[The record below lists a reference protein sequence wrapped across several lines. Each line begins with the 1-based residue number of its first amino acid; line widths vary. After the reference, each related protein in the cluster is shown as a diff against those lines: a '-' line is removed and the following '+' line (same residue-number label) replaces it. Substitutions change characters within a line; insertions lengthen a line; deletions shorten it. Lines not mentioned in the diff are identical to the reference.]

1 MTRPMLSRL
10 GAGCGIV
17 FPIGLF
23 VAVGNGDSFAPWR
36 AVAASWA
43 LVLALPFL
51 VCLCSLL
58 RAAEGDGGWLSTTA
72 LVAGVSGIVLKL
84 ASHAPELAIHHDGIA
99 KGTPLYKA
107 LDNSAGAITLVS
119 LYPLA
124 ICCAAVAVIALREH
138 VLPLWLG
145 IFTAVTAVALVVN
158 AGFVYASFVPALLL
172 FLLWTLVTG
181 IVLFRR
187 ASGATA
193 RVAYST

>member
-51 VCLCSLL
+51 VYLCSLL